1 MDDELERLVSVY
13 QAQALACPSQR
24 INLLADLQRI
34 RDPRVVPFL
43 LTVLLDKD
51 EADDV
56 RMYVMKE
63 LHSGTGVVGAAN
75 RPAVAQALRGVL
87 AENSADD
94 LRVQAALGLGEFTDI
109 NGVVSSLGVVCN
121 TRYASIDL
129 RYAAFTSLARAGPT
143 PESVELLEA
152 LATDDSLGGASRS
165 VLASWHI

>member
-1 MDDELERLVSVY
+1 MDELERLVGVY
-13 QAQALACPSQR
+13 RTQASACPSQR
-24 INLLADLQRI
+24 INVLADLQRV

-63 LHSGTGVVGAAN
+63 LHSGTGIVRAEN
-75 RPAVAQALRGVL
+75 RPSVAEALRSVL
-87 AENSADD
+87 ARNLDDD
-94 LRVQAALGLGEFTDI
+94 LRVQAALGLKEFTDV
-109 NGVVSSLGVVCN
+109 NGVVSSLGAVC
-121 TRYASIDL
+121 TARDASIDL

-143 PESVELLEA
+143 PECVELLEE

-165 VLASWHI
+165 LLASWHI